1 MASQGKCKNCKI
13 HYVFTDGVYM
23 FANVEFRVSEI
34 LCPACNRPLDKTSKL
49 SNLTKKYIHRHRL
62 LIRDDNK

>member
-13 HYVFTDGVYM
+13 HYVFVDGGVPRPV
-23 FANVEFRVSEI
+23 AFRVSEI

-49 SNLTKKYIHRHRL
+49 SNLIKRLIDRNDL